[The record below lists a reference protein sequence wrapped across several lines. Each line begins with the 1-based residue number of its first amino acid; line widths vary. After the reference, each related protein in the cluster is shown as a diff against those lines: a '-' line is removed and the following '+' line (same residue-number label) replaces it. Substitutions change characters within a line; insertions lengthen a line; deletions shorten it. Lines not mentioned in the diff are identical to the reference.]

1 MSFVTCTNKKD
12 ILTGLQFV
20 LQSESNASDTAELS
34 PMGSMTGDC
43 VTTVL
48 TGGSIEKIQ
57 ASYSED
63 NKSVTAIKYYK
74 TDGAKTF
81 GELARQLGIDPERF
95 EATMSR
101 FNDHAARGEDPDF
114 GRTEAGLMAPGRVRA
129 LDSPPYYAVEIHP
142 GALGT
147 NGGPRIDTHG
157 RVRAASGGVV
167 PGLYAA
173 GNTAANTFGWAYPS
187 GGGTIGNAVVFGY
200 LAGRHA
206 ANRNA
211 VPSPNAD

>member
-1 MSFVTCTNKKD
+1 M
-12 ILTGLQFV
+12 TGLQFV

-81 GELARQLGIDPERF
+81 GKLENSYVEWSFSGVNRIMGIR
-95 EATMSR
+95 
-101 FNDHAARGEDPDF
+101 
-114 GRTEAGLMAPGRVRA
+114 GRTVS
-129 LDSPPYYAVEIHP
+129 DYKI
-142 GALGT
+142 T
-147 NGGPRIDTHG
+147 
-157 RVRAASGGVV
+157 
-167 PGLYAA
+167 
-173 GNTAANTFGWAYPS
+173 
-187 GGGTIGNAVVFGY
+187 
-200 LAGRHA
+200 
-206 ANRNA
+206 
-211 VPSPNAD
+211 

>member
-1 MSFVTCTNKKD
+1 M
-12 ILTGLQFV
+12 TGLQFV

-81 GELARQLGIDPERF
+81 GELENSYVEWSFSGVNRLMGIR
-95 EATMSR
+95 
-101 FNDHAARGEDPDF
+101 
-114 GRTEAGLMAPGRVRA
+114 GRTVS
-129 LDSPPYYAVEIHP
+129 DYKI
-142 GALGT
+142 T
-147 NGGPRIDTHG
+147 
-157 RVRAASGGVV
+157 
-167 PGLYAA
+167 
-173 GNTAANTFGWAYPS
+173 
-187 GGGTIGNAVVFGY
+187 
-200 LAGRHA
+200 
-206 ANRNA
+206 
-211 VPSPNAD
+211 